1 MSKIARIGLLAFLS
15 LAVMA
20 APQALAARGG
30 PPGGAPGFRGA
41 WHPVVGSGAAYRLEQ
56 QDQPAMDMEI
66 AVVGQEAGGYWVE
79 TRMFAPEEMISKALI
94 LPGQVKRTIVKAAG
108 QPAMELPAMNAPKVP
123 ETNLDKTAKLLGRE
137 TVSTP
142 AGSFACEHYQS
153 QEQDGVVDAW
163 VAAQVS
169 PYGLVKMKGPKTTM
183 LISKLITGAK
193 SRITETPQ
201 KIEMPE
207 MPNMDEIMK
216 QMKESQQ

>member
-1 MSKIARIGLLAFLS
+1 MSRIARIGLLASLS
-15 LAVMA
+15 LAVA
-20 APQALAARGG
+20 AVPQAMAARGG

-56 QDQPAMDMEI
+56 KGQPAMEMEI

-108 QPAMELPAMNAPKVP
+108 QPAMELPAMSAPKVP
-123 ETNLDKTAKLLGRE
+123 ETDIQQTAKLVGKE
-137 TVSTP
+137 TISTP
-142 AGSFACEHYQS
+142 AGSFSCEHYQS
-153 QEQDGVVDAW
+153 QESGGTVDAW

-169 PYGLVKMKGPKTTM
+169 PYGLVKMNGPQTTM
-183 LISKLITGAK
+183 VLSKVITGAK

-207 MPNMDEIMK
+207 MPDMDEIMK
-216 QMKESQQ
+216 QMKESRQ